1 MKNVLIV
8 SATLNSNY
16 KLANDISKIV
26 EIDKNIQSNVI
37 SLEDYMLPIYTDSN
51 LEEHKIE
58 YAEVTN
64 KLISHFSKSNAII
77 FCAPEYNGSIP
88 PILNNAFAWISTNT
102 KNWREAFDGKF
113 AFIATSSG
121 GPGNKFLISLRIQ
134 LEHLGMIVYP
144 RTINISKSKP
154 LDFHNVEKILK
165 QFINLL

>member
-64 KLISHFSKSNAII
+64 KLIQDI
-77 FCAPEYNGSIP
+77 SI
-88 PILNNAFAWISTNT
+88 L
-102 KNWREAFDGKF
+102 GK
-113 AFIATSSG
+113 
-121 GPGNKFLISLRIQ
+121 
-134 LEHLGMIVYP
+134 
-144 RTINISKSKP
+144 
-154 LDFHNVEKILK
+154 LDFDKKSTQQMKADLKKIINFIDKLSEVDTDGTEPLIYLSDEVNTLREDEIKIIVSQAEALK
-165 QFINLL
+165 NAPYKDSDYFKVPTVLKK